1 MCVEFLG
8 AGRAESVEGKSR
20 GIVDQK
26 ADRRKTFGGG
36 EDGLGALGFGQIGD
50 PPDSAAWHR
59 IMVMMNMGDDRP
71 TIIEQ
76 GMDDLLAD
84 PFATPRDDRCSMLL
98 VHQASLRG
106 VKRRSNP
113 LMRRRWIASSPR
125 SSQ

>member
-8 AGRAESVEGKSR
+8 AGRAKSVEGKSR

-50 PPDSAAWHR
+50 RPDSAAWHS

-84 PFATPRDDRCSMLL
+84 PFATP
-98 VHQASLRG
+98 
-106 VKRRSNP
+106 P
-113 LMRRRWIASSPR
+113 
-125 SSQ
+125 